1 MWVLWVVSV
10 GGRAAAA
17 AGQCVRDVWVKCQC
31 GAAPSVGVSGRCA
44 GRQRP
49 HMWRLHQARARRS
62 WQVVVG
68 VQLQAQELQE

>member
-10 GGRAAAA
+10 GGRAPAA
-17 AGQCVRDVWVKCQC
+17 AGQCVRDVWGECQR
-31 GAAPSVGVSGRCA
+31 GAAPSAGVSGRCT

-49 HMWRLHQARARRS
+49 HMWCLRRCR
-62 WQVVVG
+62 QGVVG